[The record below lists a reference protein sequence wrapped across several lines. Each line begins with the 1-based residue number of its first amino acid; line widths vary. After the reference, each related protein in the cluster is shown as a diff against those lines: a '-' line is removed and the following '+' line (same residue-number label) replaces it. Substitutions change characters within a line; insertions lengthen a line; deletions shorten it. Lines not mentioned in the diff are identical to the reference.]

1 MSQQTVQWI
10 ENKISKFKQSRHRDM
25 RVCQWKE
32 LLPQL
37 KYSLSGNVDS
47 LLKYNTKNPVYSQF
61 QLSLPNVSAI
71 SIVHVSTGTQVEK
84 ILRFI

>member
-47 LLKYNTKNPVYSQF
+47 LLKYNTKNPVFSQV
-61 QLSLPNVSAI
+61 QLSLPNVC
-71 SIVHVSTGTQVEK
+71 Q
-84 ILRFI
+84 LDQ